1 MPCGCCFFHPCSW
14 SQPYSVSTSSAM
26 AYATLLTQ
34 KIDKDNSML
43 SIENM
48 NVRFDTPDG
57 QVQAVSNLS
66 YSIKAGETLGIVGE
80 SGSGKSQSV
89 FALMG
94 LTADNGNVSGEALFH
109 GENLLSMS
117 KKQLNRIRAEKIGMI
132 FQDPM
137 TSLNPFMKIGKQ
149 LSEVLMVH
157 KGMSRKQAIAESI
170 HMLDAVRIPSPD
182 TRLNQYPHELS
193 GGMRQR
199 VMIAMALLCKPE
211 LLIADEPTTALDVT
225 VQAQILT
232 LLRELQKEF
241 NTAIL
246 LITHDMGVVAEMCD
260 RVLVMYGGQKMEQAD
275 TDTLFA
281 QPAHPYTQGL
291 LRAIPSITEDMPR
304 LPTIPGNPPSALIN
318 HQGCPFRDRCDYRL
332 ARCQAEAPK
341 FMPLNSRQSIA
352 CHVKAQS
359 SISLIHQSA

>member
-1 MPCGCCFFHPCSW
+1 MS
-14 SQPYSVSTSSAM
+14 
-26 AYATLLTQ
+26 
-34 KIDKDNSML
+34 IL
-43 SIENM
+43 SINQM
-48 NVRFDTPDG
+48 NVRFQTPDG
-57 QVQAVSNLS
+57 LVQAVSDLS
-66 YSIKAGETLGIVGE
+66 YSINKGETLGIVGE

-94 LTADNGNVSGEALFH
+94 LTADNGLVSGEANFH

-117 KKQLNRIRAEKIGMI
+117 KSQLNHIRAEKIGMI

-149 LSEVLMVH
+149 LAEVLMVH
-157 KGMSRKQAIAESI
+157 KGMSRREADKEAIA
-170 HMLDAVRIPSPD
+170 MLDAVRIPSAA
-182 TRLNQYPHELS
+182 TRMAQYPHEMS

-232 LLRELQKEF
+232 LLRELQAEF

-260 RVLVMYGGQKMEQAD
+260 RILVMYGGRKMEEAD
-275 TDTLFA
+275 TESIFA
-281 QPAHPYTQGL
+281 TPSHPYTQGL
-291 LRAIPSITEDMPR
+291 LKAIPSISEDMDR
-304 LPTIPGNPPSALIN
+304 LPTIPGNPPSALIHN
-318 HQGCPFRDRCDYRL
+318 KGCPFKERCNEYRPECS
-332 ARCQAEAPK
+332 AQ
-341 FMPLNSRQSIA
+341 MPPFRALSTSQGLA
-352 CHVKAQS
+352 CHVNAPA
-359 SISLIHQSA
+359 SITSIARSA